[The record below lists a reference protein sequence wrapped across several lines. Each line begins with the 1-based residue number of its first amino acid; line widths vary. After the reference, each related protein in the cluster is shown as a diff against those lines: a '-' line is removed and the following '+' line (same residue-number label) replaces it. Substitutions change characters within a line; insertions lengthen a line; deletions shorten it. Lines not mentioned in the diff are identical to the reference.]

1 VRRSEA
7 KPRRAA
13 VEALSLTRFWPALI
27 ALAVGLLA
35 AGAALGQT
43 EPNTTVPSIELTGSI
58 DPAAEKWINSA
69 LDDAASDHAPLAIIR
84 IDTPGGLESSMRDIV
99 KDIIAAP
106 MPVVVYV
113 SPDGARAASAGAFI
127 AESADV
133 VAMAPQTN
141 IGSASAIQANGQDIG
156 GTLGVKIEND
166 AAAFMRALATS
177 HGRDGDV
184 PSQMVTDASNFTAQ
198 EALDANAI
206 DIVASSQDDLLTQ
219 LDGFQVKGPKATTL
233 HTAGLQIDE
242 RDTPLQYDLLKILV
256 DPTVAYLLL
265 LVGIIGIAVELFSP
279 GLIVPGAVGVVALLL
294 GAFGSA
300 QLPVTPAGIA
310 LLILGVV
317 LIIAEVHLPTHGL
330 LGVAGVVALVA
341 AGLLLFNTN
350 STSFEVSVPVVIV
363 VGVLLG
369 GGLLLAVTKAVE
381 ARGEPVRAGPEELVG
396 AVGEIRVP
404 LDPVGQIYVSGA
416 LWRARLADD
425 ASPED
430 VDRARE
436 RGGRVRIE
444 AVEGLTLRVRPASS
458 HQAVVG
464 TTATGQG
471 ERT

>member
-1 VRRSEA
+1 MKR
-7 KPRRAA
+7 
-13 VEALSLTRFWPALI
+13 LWLALI
-27 ALAVGLLA
+27 AVAVGLLA
-35 AGAALGQT
+35 AGAALGQGQ
-43 EPNTTVPSIELTGSI
+43 TTTSVPSIELTGTI

-69 LDDAASDHAPLAIIR
+69 LDSAASDHDPLAIIR

-99 KDIIAAP
+99 KDVIAAP

-233 HTAGLQIDE
+233 HTAGLQIDQ
-242 RDTPLQYDLLKILV
+242 RDTPFQYELLKILV
-256 DPTVAYLLL
+256 NPTVAYLLL
-265 LVGIIGIAVELFSP
+265 LLGIVGIAIELLSP
-279 GLIVPGAVGVVALLL
+279 GLIVPGAVGAVSLLL
-294 GAFGSA
+294 GLFGSA
-300 QLPVTPAGIA
+300 QLPVTGAGIA
-310 LLILGVV
+310 LLVVGVA

-341 AGLLLFNTN
+341 SGLLLFNTD
-350 STSFEVSVPVVIV
+350 STSFEVSAPVVIV
-363 VGVLLG
+363 IGVLLG
-369 GGLLLAVTKAVE
+369 GGLLFGVTKAVE
-381 ARGEPVRAGPEELVG
+381 ARHEPVRAGPEELVG
-396 AVGEIRVP
+396 AVGDVRVP
-404 LDPVGQIYVSGA
+404 LTPVGQIFVSGA

-425 ASPED
+425 AAPED
-430 VDRARE
+430 ADRVRE

-444 AVEGLTLRVRPASS
+444 AVEGLTLRVRPVSN
-458 HQAVVG
+458 QEAVVG
-464 TTATGQG
+464 TSATEQG
-471 ERT
+471 ERS